1 MTDRTQRVKTGKCIS
16 DSQTVTCGV
25 PQGKVLGAPTIPPT
39 YKQHLSLS
47 PFVKFHLF
55 ADDTCIFHSH
65 HNISTLETEL
75 NIAVHNVINWLKANK
90 PTLKC
95 IKIKFV
101 II

>member
-1 MTDRTQRVKTGKCIS
+1 MWSTTGK
-16 DSQTVTCGV
+16 G
-25 PQGKVLGAPTIPPT
+25 PRAPTISPT

-75 NIAVHNVINWLKANK
+75 NTAVYNVINWLRANK